1 ERSQKFSPASPPPS
15 VPISARNSEQG
26 FAEDGFKDLKEM
38 ERVPSDSDRSVV
50 SRLELSKASWH
61 LQHNLK
67 VSDAQLVLNRLR
79 LRLGAWNS
87 PLVTGASLHDAC
99 SSLGLT
105 KYTVEDMNIML
116 NQLAGFID
124 LTFENDAQERQKRQ
138 SGKQTMFGFAH
149 IEGPEVMGKPQW
161 RWPEE
166 SYVHPTSRASTLR
179 KSGSMMPPEL
189 LEEQMSQKKC
199 YNCVPTRALMEVFLA
214 QEEAIHRRIFGA
226 RLQPQFQA
234 MKEILLAG
242 DTNRLVAELTFVRIN
257 DLAAPPEPMSFS
269 LLIEPLVAVLIVANG
284 VMIGFQT
291 DPLYRS
297 WPGWT
302 YLEIMFAT
310 FLVIEVSIRMY
321 LMGCHEFFRGQES
334 AWNLFDMFLSC
345 TGVVDVC
352 VQLVRGESSDVFGTS
367 LLRFCRLIRLVRIV
381 KVFRLKFMKDLRLMV
396 KGLVAGIKT
405 LILAFTLLFT
415 VLYVISG
422 FATMTIGTSKQTED
436 LNLSV
441 FFATIPASM
450 FTCFRC
456 FTGECV
462 NDSGQPIH
470 SILAS
475 EFGLPFIMGY
485 VASFMLVTMGI
496 FNVILAVYVDI
507 TMKAAKENDLVTF
520 EQHNREAIRVAR
532 IARELLKK
540 FAAAFRVF
548 QDLDDTED
556 KQLNIKNTEA
566 CFMDGDM
573 MEGVAITKELFL
585 MVIQD
590 RRVQALMDELELP
603 PDRANLFEI
612 IDADSSGTLQLS
624 ELVHGLLKIRG
635 EIAKSDVVAGLLATK
650 AVYEKVEEMLENLL
664 DLRTQL
670 TGLQVEM
677 RLQKEE
683 SFTHSLPVAG
693 QEEKDLVMPKE
704 TQSTSFLL
712 QVPAR
717 PLEICEEDDLPM
729 FLPSPQSRTRPV

>member
-1 ERSQKFSPASPPPS
+1 
-15 VPISARNSEQG
+15 
-26 FAEDGFKDLKEM
+26 
-38 ERVPSDSDRSVV
+38 
-50 SRLELSKASWH
+50 
-61 LQHNLK
+61 
-67 VSDAQLVLNRLR
+67 
-79 LRLGAWNS
+79 
-87 PLVTGASLHDAC
+87 
-99 SSLGLT
+99 
-105 KYTVEDMNIML
+105 
-116 NQLAGFID
+116 
-124 LTFENDAQERQKRQ
+124 
-138 SGKQTMFGFAH
+138 
-149 IEGPEVMGKPQW
+149 
-161 RWPEE
+161 
-166 SYVHPTSRASTLR
+166 
-179 KSGSMMPPEL
+179 
-189 LEEQMSQKKC
+189 
-199 YNCVPTRALMEVFLA
+199 
-214 QEEAIHRRIFGA
+214 
-226 RLQPQFQA
+226 
-234 MKEILLAG
+234 
-242 DTNRLVAELTFVRIN
+242 
-257 DLAAPPEPMSFS
+257 
-269 LLIEPLVAVLIVANG
+269 

-321 LMGCHEFFRGQES
+321 LMGCHEFFRGQEKRLES
-334 AWNLFDMFLSC
+334 LRHVSVLHGGGGRLRAAGAGGEQRRLRHLFAAL
-345 TGVVDVC
+345 
-352 VQLVRGESSDVFGTS
+352 LPAHPPGED
-367 LLRFCRLIRLVRIV
+367 RE
-381 KVFRLKFMKDLRLMV
+381 
-396 KGLVAGIKT
+396 GLPAEVYEGPAAHGEGPGGGHQET

-441 FFATIPASM
+441 FSATIPASM

-566 CFMDGDM
+566 CFMDDGDM